1 MFGRTERDTVY
12 TRTVEDRPFR
22 ARGGVSGGAVLTGT
36 VVAFGAM
43 TILSVLI
50 GAVLVGLGLQ
60 EGNISQQEAIQAG
73 IWTGIGIVIAQFLSY
88 LWGGYTAGRMARG
101 SGFINGLLVPILAI
115 VLAGL
120 VLAVAGA
127 IGYSADTSVSL
138 PFSTDTLP
146 WNNDN
151 LQDWTIGLGIAT
163 LVAMFLGA
171 ILGGLAG
178 QRWHTKLENRV
189 FDEEVVDD
197 DSRTVDV
204 REGTYAGAGAYSA
217 TDTSNPTV
225 SDSTTTPPPPPAAS
239 TTYGDRSNSTTTIKR

>member
-1 MFGRTERDTVY
+1 MFGRTERDTVH

-60 EGNISQQEAIQAG
+60 EGNISQNEAIQAG
-73 IWTGIGIVIAQFLSY
+73 IWTGIGLVIAQFLSY

-101 SGFINGLLVPILAI
+101 SGFLNGLLVPILAL

-120 VLAVAGA
+120 VLAVAGS
-127 IGYSADTSVSL
+127 IGYSANANVTL

-197 DSRTVDV
+197 RRTVDV
-204 REGTYAGAGAYSA
+204 REGTYTGTGTYATTGA
-217 TDTSNPTV
+217 NPTV
-225 SDSTTTPPPPPAAS
+225 TDDETVPPPPPAAT
-239 TTYGDRSNSTTTIKR
+239 TTYGDRGNSHTTTAKR

>member
-1 MFGRTERDTVY
+1 
-12 TRTVEDRPFR
+12 
-22 ARGGVSGGAVLTGT
+22 VLTGT

-60 EGNISQQEAIQAG
+60 EGNISQEEAIQAG

-101 SGFINGLLVPILAI
+101 SGFLNGLLVPILAI

-127 IGYSADTSVSL
+127 IGYSADATVTL

-151 LQDWTIGLGIAT
+151 LQDWTIGLGLAT
-163 LVAMFLGA
+163 LIAMFLGS

-197 DSRTVDV
+197 DRRTVDV
-204 REGTYAGAGAYSA
+204 RE
-217 TDTSNPTV
+217 TDTAYTGTSGSYAANTTGNPTT
-225 SDSTTTPPPPPAAS
+225 SDTTTPPPPPAAT
-239 TTYGDRSNSTTTIKR
+239 TTYGDGANSRTTTTRR